1 MYVPAL
7 SLALSL
13 STSLFSRPS
22 TPSLFYCL
30 RQVRAR
36 LVIDGSGLGLGL
48 LRHLK
53 VVTGITSLGKA
64 YFPETTASA
73 SIVNAPWFFAKLYAV
88 VSPLLTPLMR
98 KKVKTRAM

>member
-1 MYVPAL
+1 
-7 SLALSL
+7 
-13 STSLFSRPS
+13 
-22 TPSLFYCL
+22 
-30 RQVRAR
+30 VRAR